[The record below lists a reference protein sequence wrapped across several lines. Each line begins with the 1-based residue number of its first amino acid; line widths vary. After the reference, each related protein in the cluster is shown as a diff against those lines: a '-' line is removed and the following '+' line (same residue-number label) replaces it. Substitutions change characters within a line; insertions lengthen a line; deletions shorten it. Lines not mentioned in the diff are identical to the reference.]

1 MWSASWLLLGAITS
15 VASQDTGNHPDWPRW
30 CGKVYKP
37 DYPSFDPG
45 GQTLPPTPDPLAPL
59 LHVQFKP
66 RYSLYLE
73 SEKTGEFIVNAE
85 ISQFHGT
92 HWGNNTSNNVE
103 FHIKSTTDN
112 KVLVQDSIPVNS
124 TGKLFT
130 FNLTDLTPSLSPI
143 QVTLTYSPEGPSVK
157 TTLLYLPAKSSGSVT
172 RIDNLNGGLHH
183 LNSAS
188 NHTFKPIF
196 PYGFYA
202 SYDNFLAL
210 PNSSS
215 VIQSYFDLGLTGM
228 VPLTHYPESASAFA
242 YMDSINLAYM
252 FDLRENYTNQ
262 TWVKEQVTA
271 ASTTHNSGEALFA
284 YWSVDEPD
292 GWQAPFS
299 APLETYKTISSVDP
313 YHPVALVL
321 NCQNYYFSRYT
332 AGADI
337 LMADI
342 YPIGIRESSANLTNS
357 KWGTPCNSTYGDCGC
372 DNCAGSVLDVPKRF
386 EDMNTYEKWLGV
398 WPKSK
403 MLNPQAFHG
412 EGYWARDPSAEESWA
427 MVLLA
432 INRGVK
438 GILSWVWPASEEL
451 GKAHGR
457 LARVVSSGEGEDGVV
472 VGLLVE
478 GRGPEKLQIST
489 GVKGV
494 DAAGWVDKEGEKMLV
509 SVVNTGE
516 EDIEGL
522 VELEVPSGSRV
533 GKVVWDES
541 GGAGDGKWEVKEGKL
556 TKNGLKGMGTALVI
570 LELSG

>member
-1 MWSASWLLLGAITS
+1 MRSTAWFLFGIITS

-73 SEKTGEFIVNAE
+73 SEKTGEFIINAG

-92 HWGNNTSNNVE
+92 HWGNNTSSNVE
-103 FHIKSTTDN
+103 FHIKTTTDD
-112 KVLVQDSIPVNS
+112 KVLVGDSVPVNS
-124 TGKLFT
+124 TGNLFT

-143 QVTLTYSPEGPSVK
+143 EVTLTYSSGPSVK
-157 TTLLYLPAKSSGSVT
+157 TTLLYLPSKTSGSVT

-183 LNSAS
+183 LNAAS
-188 NHTFKPIF
+188 NHTFKPIL

-202 SYDNFLAL
+202 SYDAFLAL
-210 PNSSS
+210 PNYSEA
-215 VIQSYFDLGLTGM
+215 IQSYADLGLTGM

-242 YMDSINLAYM
+242 YMNSIGLYYM

-262 TWVKEQVTA
+262 TWVREQVTA
-271 ASTTHNSGEALFA
+271 AAKDSDALFS

-299 APLETYKTISSVDP
+299 APVETYNTIAKTDP
-313 YHPVALVL
+313 YHPVSLVL
-321 NCQNYYFSRYT
+321 NCQNYFFEKYSQG
-332 AGADI
+332 AADI
-337 LMADI
+337 LMADV
-342 YPIGIRESSANLTNS
+342 YPIGITESSANLSNS

-372 DNCAGSVLDVPKRF
+372 DNCAGSVLDVSNRF
-386 EDMNTYEKWLGV
+386 DDLNQYEKWLGL
-398 WPKSK
+398 WPKPK
-403 MLNPQAFHG
+403 MFNPQAFHG
-412 EGYWARDPSAEESWA
+412 EGYWARDPTAEESWV

-438 GILSWVWPASEEL
+438 GVLGWVWPASEIL
-451 GKAHGR
+451 AKAHGR
-457 LARVVSSGEGEDGVV
+457 LARVVSSIGEEEDGVV

-478 GRGPEKLQIST
+478 GKGPEKLST
-489 GVKGV
+489 EPEVKGV
-494 DAAGWVDKEGEKMLV
+494 DAAGWVDKEGRKMLV

-516 EDIEGL
+516 EGVEGM
-522 VELEVPSGSRV
+522 VELEVPGGSRV

-541 GGAGDGKWEVKEGKL
+541 GGSGDGEWEVKEGKL

-570 LELSG
+570 LELSM

>member
-1 MWSASWLLLGAITS
+1 MRSPAWLLFGIITS

-73 SEKTGEFIVNAE
+73 SEKTGDFIVNAE

-92 HWGNNTSNNVE
+92 HWGNNTSSNVE
-103 FHIKSTTDN
+103 FYIKTTTDD
-112 KVLVQDSIPVNS
+112 KVLVGDSIPVNS
-124 TGKLFT
+124 TGNLFT
-130 FNLTDLTPSLSPI
+130 FNLSDLTASLSPI
-143 QVTLTYSPEGPSVK
+143 EVTLTYSAEGPSVK
-157 TTLLYLPAKSSGSVT
+157 TTLLYLPSKTSGSVT

-183 LNSAS
+183 LNAAS
-188 NHTFKPIF
+188 NHTFKPIL

-202 SYDNFLAL
+202 SYDAFLAL
-210 PNSSS
+210 PNYSEA
-215 VIQSYFDLGLTGM
+215 IQSYADLGLTGM

-242 YMDSINLAYM
+242 YMDSINLYYM

-262 TWVKEQVTA
+262 TWVKEQVIA
-271 ASTTHNSGEALFA
+271 AKDGEALFS

-299 APLETYKTISSVDP
+299 APAETYNTILSVDP
-313 YHPVALVL
+313 YHPVSLVL
-321 NCQNYYFSRYT
+321 NCQNYFFEQYSQ
-332 AGADI
+332 GADI
-337 LMADI
+337 LMADV
-342 YPIGIRESSANLTNS
+342 YPIGITDSSANLSNS

-372 DNCAGSVLDVPKRF
+372 DNCAGSVLDVSNRF
-386 EDMNTYEKWLGV
+386 DDLKSYEQWLGL
-398 WPKSK
+398 WPKTK
-403 MLNPQAFHG
+403 MFNPQAFHG
-412 EGYWARDPSAEESWA
+412 EGYWARDPTAEESWV

-438 GILSWVWPASEEL
+438 GVLGWVWPASEIL
-451 GKAHGR
+451 SKAHGR
-457 LARVVSSGEGEDGVV
+457 LARVVSSGEEEDGV

-478 GRGPEKLQIST
+478 GKGPEKLST
-489 GVKGV
+489 ASEVKGV
-494 DAAGWVDKEGEKMLV
+494 DAAGWVDKEGRKMLI

-516 EDIEGL
+516 EEVEGM
-522 VELEVPSGSRV
+522 VELEVPGGSRV

-541 GGAGDGKWEVKEGKL
+541 GGSGGDGEWEVKEGKL

>member
-30 CGKVYKP
+30 CGKAYKP

-73 SEKTGEFIVNAE
+73 NEKTGEFIVNAD

-92 HWGNNTSNNVE
+92 HRDNNTSNNVE
-103 FHIKSTTDN
+103 FHIKTTTDD

-143 QVTLTYSPEGPSVK
+143 QVTLTYSTKGPSVK
-157 TTLLYLPAKSSGSVT
+157 TTLLYLPSKSSGSVT

-183 LNSAS
+183 LNAAS
-188 NHTFKPIF
+188 NHTFKPIL

-215 VIQSYFDLGLTGM
+215 VIQSYADLGLTGM
-228 VPLTHYPESASAFA
+228 VPLSHYPESASAFA
-242 YMDSINLAYM
+242 YMDSINLPYM

-271 ASTTHNSGEALFA
+271 ASSSTTTHNSGGEALFA

-299 APLETYKTISSVDP
+299 APIETYATISSVDP

-321 NCQNYYFSRYT
+321 NCQNYYFSQYSS
-332 AGADI
+332 GADI

-342 YPIGIRESSANLTNS
+342 YPIGIRESSANLTQS

-372 DNCAGSVLDVPKRF
+372 DNCAGSVMDVPKRV
-386 EDMNTYEKWLGV
+386 EDMNKYEKWLGA

-403 MLNPQAFHG
+403 MFNPQAFHG
-412 EGYWARDPSAEESWA
+412 EGYWARDPSPEESWV

-438 GILSWVWPASEEL
+438 GVLSWVWPASEEL

-457 LARVVSSGEGEDGVV
+457 LARVVSGEEDGV

-478 GRGPEKLQIST
+478 GRGPEKLST
-489 GVKGV
+489 EGKGV
-494 DAAGWVDKEGEKMLV
+494 DAAGWVDKEDKKMLV

-522 VELEVPSGSRV
+522 VELDVPSGSKV
-533 GKVVWDES
+533 EKVVWDES
-541 GGAGDGKWEVKEGKL
+541 GGIGDGKWEVKEGKL

-570 LELSG
+570 LELSD